1 MSAAIHPGQWRL
13 EHIEL
18 ANWGTFSGLHS
29 VQVPRKGFL
38 LTGESGSGKSSLVDA
53 ISAVLTPRGK
63 TRFNAAAAD
72 TGTRGSDRSVL
83 TYVRGAWRRSA
94 DGETGEIT
102 SQYLRPKATW
112 SGILLRYANG
122 RGQRHTLVKLF
133 HLKAGENTPAD
144 VKDLSLLTGASLSLA
159 DLEPF
164 AANGLKMRELKA
176 AFPDATVDAE
186 HSRFARRIART
197 LGLTG
202 ERAAL
207 LLHKT
212 QSAKNLGSLDEL
224 FRKFM
229 LDEPETFAKA
239 DAAVDQFTEL
249 NAAHAA
255 VLRARRQVEHLSP
268 LRDQDRDY
276 AAAST
281 QAERTSLLLESLD
294 DYTHARR
301 RELTVQAIN
310 EAERLA
316 EKRERELREAS
327 EALHSAREHSENYRA
342 AVAQQGGAQLALIE
356 AQLDAARRDLNR
368 VQADSTDL
376 ERKLGSVDLAMPA
389 DAAQYAELVR
399 ECTRLLEGNSSEQ
412 QQLELQASAA
422 AEDVLKAREAHT
434 EIERDMQA
442 LRSSRSNLP
451 RDLLAAR
458 AMICQDTGLSPDTL
472 RFAGELL
479 QVEASH
485 AEWTGAIERVLR
497 PLALVMLVPSA
508 HTLAVSRAVNARH
521 LNASLKFETIGPQ
534 APAQRRPSAQ
544 NSLVYRVQ
552 VATSPMHDWL
562 QARLAERYDY
572 ACVNDADQLAQVARG
587 VTLAGQVKRGPTSF
601 EKNDKRRVDDRR
613 HWVLGFDTDAKLE
626 QLQLDLKSAASLLER
641 CQRADSQAKTQLALL
656 AKRRFVAEDLI
667 RLPWEHIDLARQ
679 QRRVADLEGSR
690 AELLADDG
698 DLRAAQHQL
707 ELALGREASADTA
720 HQAAQKAQL
729 GAQSRLEDL
738 RAALERLDELPASPV
753 PAPIA
758 AALREVFEK
767 VKTQRTTTHESIE
780 ADARKAQSSLS
791 KSKDELRNRM
801 AELQQQMFQAISAF
815 KHSWPEASADLAES
829 VEDRAGYL
837 RLLGALEAD
846 RLPEFENR
854 FFEMLR
860 TQTQQNI
867 AALREV
873 IQRAVREIRR
883 RIEPINSSLLRSQ
896 YSPGRY
902 LQIRVEGS
910 RPAMAT
916 QFLRDLNTVTTGAL
930 APEEDRAEAEARF
943 AVLARLMT
951 QLGSSEAAHRS
962 WRQQVLDVR
971 NHVRFTAIE
980 VDTEHQVLD
989 VYDSGAGRSGGQ
1001 KQKLVVFCLAAAL
1014 RYQLAGESKLPAY
1027 ASIVMDEAF
1036 DKADSNFT
1044 RTAMDIFTEFGFHMI
1059 LATPMK
1065 LLRTLED
1072 YVGGVALVTC
1082 EDSKAS
1088 HIAQV
1093 PFELADGEQEQE
1105 EAAPEQ
1111 EAAPAVEALFDFG
1124 AEIDGSP
1131 A

>member
-1 MSAAIHPGQWRL
+1 MSALAHPGQWRL

-18 ANWGTFSGLHS
+18 ANWGTFGGLHS
-29 VQVPRKGFL
+29 VDVPRKGFL

-94 DGETGEIT
+94 DDETGEIT

-133 HLKAGENTPAD
+133 HLKAGDNTPAD
-144 VKDLSLLTGASLSLA
+144 VKDLSLLTDTNLSLK

-229 LDEPETFAKA
+229 LVEPETFAKA

-255 VLRARRQVEHLSP
+255 VLRARRQVEHLAP

-276 AAAST
+276 AASSAE
-281 QAERTSLLLESLD
+281 AERVGVLLDSLD

-301 RELTVQAIN
+301 RELTVQAVE
-310 EAERLA
+310 EADQLA
-316 EKRERELREAS
+316 EKRERELREAA

-342 AVAQQGGAQLALIE
+342 AVQQQGGAQLTLIE
-356 AQLDAARRDLNR
+356 AQLDSARRDLDR
-368 VQADSTDL
+368 VQADGAEL

-399 ECTRLLEGNSSEQ
+399 ECTRLLEGSSAE
-412 QQLELQASAA
+412 QQLEQRASAA
-422 AEDVLKAREAHT
+422 TEDALRAREALA

-458 AMICQDTGLSPDTL
+458 ALICQDTGLSADTL

-479 QVEASH
+479 QVEQEH
-485 AEWTGAIERVLR
+485 AAWTGAIERVLR
-497 PLALVMLVPSA
+497 PLALVMLVPAA

-521 LNASLKFETIGPQ
+521 LNASLKFETVSPQ

-552 VATSPMHDWL
+552 VAQTPMQGWL
-562 QARLAERYDY
+562 QQRLAERYDY
-572 ACVNDADQLAQVARG
+572 ACVDDADQLAQVARG

-601 EKNDKRRVDDRR
+601 EKNDRHRVDDRR
-613 HWVLGFDTDAKLE
+613 NWVLGFDTDAKLE
-626 QLQLDLKSAASLLER
+626 QLQLDLKAAAAQLER
-641 CQRADSQAKTQLALL
+641 CQNAERQAKGQLALL
-656 AKRRFVAEDLI
+656 AKRRFVAEDLV
-667 RLPWEHIDLARQ
+667 RLPWEHVDVQRQ
-679 QRRVADLEGSR
+679 HRRVTDLEGSR

-707 ELALGREASADTA
+707 ERALEREAGAEAA

-729 GAQSRLEDL
+729 GAQGRLEDL
-738 RAALERLDELPASPV
+738 RAALERLDELPAAPV
-753 PAPIA
+753 PPATA
-758 AALREVFEK
+758 AALHEVFDK

-780 ADARKAQSSLS
+780 ADARKAQTALS

-801 AELQQQMFQAISAF
+801 ADLHQLMFQAISAF
-815 KHSWPEASADLAES
+815 KRSWPEAAADLAES
-829 VEDRAGYL
+829 VDDRAGYL

-867 AALREV
+867 AQLREL

-902 LQIRVEGS
+902 LQIRVEDS
-910 RPAMAT
+910 RPAMAAE
-916 QFLRDLNTVTTGAL
+916 FLRDLNTVTTGAL

-980 VDTEHQVLD
+980 VDAEHQVLD

-1014 RYQLAGESKLPAY
+1014 RYQLAGESKLPSY

-1093 PFELADGEQEQE
+1093 PFAPADGEQEE
-1105 EAAPEQ
+1105 EEPVPDPE
-1111 EAAPAVEALFDFG
+1111 ATAVPEVLFDFDA
-1124 AEIDGSP
+1124 AEGGSP

>member
-1 MSAAIHPGQWRL
+1 MSALAHPGQWRL

-18 ANWGTFSGLHS
+18 ANWGTFGGLHS
-29 VQVPRKGFL
+29 VDVPRKGFL

-94 DGETGEIT
+94 DDETGEIT

-133 HLKAGENTPAD
+133 HLKAGDNTPAD
-144 VKDLSLLTGASLSLA
+144 VKDLSLLTDTNLSLK

-255 VLRARRQVEHLSP
+255 VLRARRQVEHLAP

-276 AAAST
+276 AASSAE
-281 QAERTSLLLESLD
+281 AERVGVLLDSLD

-301 RELTVQAIN
+301 RELTVQAVE
-310 EAERLA
+310 EADQLA
-316 EKRERELREAS
+316 EKRERELRDAA

-342 AVAQQGGAQLALIE
+342 AVQQQGGAQLTLIE
-356 AQLDAARRDLNR
+356 AQLDSARRDLDR
-368 VQADSTDL
+368 VQADGAEL

-389 DAAQYAELVR
+389 DATQYAELVR
-399 ECTRLLEGNSSEQ
+399 ECTRLLEGASAE
-412 QQLELQASAA
+412 QQLEQHASAA
-422 AEDVLKAREAHT
+422 TEDALRAREALA

-458 AMICQDTGLSPDTL
+458 ALICQDTGLSADTL

-479 QVEASH
+479 QVEQEH
-485 AEWTGAIERVLR
+485 AAWTGAIERVLR
-497 PLALVMLVPSA
+497 PLALVMLVPAA

-521 LNASLKFETIGPQ
+521 LNASLKFETVSPQ

-552 VATSPMHDWL
+552 VAQTPMQGWL
-562 QARLAERYDY
+562 QQRLAERYDY
-572 ACVNDADQLAQVARG
+572 ACVDDADQLAQVARG

-601 EKNDKRRVDDRR
+601 EKNDRHRVDDRR
-613 HWVLGFDTDAKLE
+613 NWVLGFDTDAKLE
-626 QLQLDLKSAASLLER
+626 QLQLDLKAAAAQLER
-641 CQRADSQAKTQLALL
+641 CQNAERQAKGQLALL
-656 AKRRFVAEDLI
+656 AKRRFVAEDLV
-667 RLPWEHIDLARQ
+667 RLPWEHVDVQRQ
-679 QRRVADLEGSR
+679 HRRVTDLEGSR

-707 ELALGREASADTA
+707 ERALEREAGAEAA

-729 GAQSRLEDL
+729 GAQGRLEDL
-738 RAALERLDELPASPV
+738 RAALERLDELPAAPV
-753 PAPIA
+753 PPATA
-758 AALREVFEK
+758 AALHEVFDK

-780 ADARKAQSSLS
+780 ADARKAQTALS

-801 AELQQQMFQAISAF
+801 ADLHQLMFQAISAF
-815 KHSWPEASADLAES
+815 KRSWPEAAADLAES
-829 VEDRAGYL
+829 VDDRAGYL

-867 AALREV
+867 AQLREL

-902 LQIRVEGS
+902 LQIRVEDS
-910 RPAMAT
+910 RPAMAAE
-916 QFLRDLNTVTTGAL
+916 FLRDLNTVTTGAL

-980 VDTEHQVLD
+980 VDAEHQVLD

-1014 RYQLAGESKLPAY
+1014 RYQLAGESKLPSY

-1093 PFELADGEQEQE
+1093 PFAPADGEQEE
-1105 EAAPEQ
+1105 EEPVPDPE
-1111 EAAPAVEALFDFG
+1111 ATAVPEVLFDFDA
-1124 AEIDGSP
+1124 AEGGSP

>member
-1 MSAAIHPGQWRL
+1 MSALAHPGQWRL

-18 ANWGTFSGLHS
+18 ANWGTFGGLHS
-29 VQVPRKGFL
+29 VDVPRKGFL

-94 DGETGEIT
+94 DDETGEIT

-133 HLKAGENTPAD
+133 HLKAGDNTPAD
-144 VKDLSLLTGASLSLA
+144 VKDLSLLTDTNLSLK

-255 VLRARRQVEHLSP
+255 VLRARRQVEHLAP

-276 AAAST
+276 AASSAE
-281 QAERTSLLLESLD
+281 AERVGVLLDSLD

-301 RELTVQAIN
+301 RELTVQAVE
-310 EAERLA
+310 EADQLA
-316 EKRERELREAS
+316 EKRERELRDAA

-342 AVAQQGGAQLALIE
+342 AVQQQGGAQLTLIE
-356 AQLDAARRDLNR
+356 AQLDSARRDLDR
-368 VQADSTDL
+368 VQADGAEL

-399 ECTRLLEGNSSEQ
+399 ECTRLLEGSSAE
-412 QQLELQASAA
+412 QQLEQRASAA
-422 AEDVLKAREAHT
+422 TEDALRAREALA

-458 AMICQDTGLSPDTL
+458 ALICQDTGLSADTL

-479 QVEASH
+479 QVEQEH
-485 AEWTGAIERVLR
+485 AAWTGAIERVLR

-521 LNASLKFETIGPQ
+521 LNASLKFETVSPQ

-552 VATSPMHDWL
+552 VAQTPMQGWL
-562 QARLAERYDY
+562 QQRLAERYDY
-572 ACVNDADQLAQVARG
+572 ACVDDADQLAQVARG

-601 EKNDKRRVDDRR
+601 EKNDRHRVDDRR
-613 HWVLGFDTDAKLE
+613 NWVLGFDTDAKLE
-626 QLQLDLKSAASLLER
+626 QLQLDLKAAAAQLER
-641 CQRADSQAKTQLALL
+641 CQNAERQAKGQLALL
-656 AKRRFVAEDLI
+656 AKRRFVAEDLV
-667 RLPWEHIDLARQ
+667 RLPWEHVDVQRQ
-679 QRRVADLEGSR
+679 HRRVTDLEGSR

-707 ELALGREASADTA
+707 ERALEREAGAEAA

-729 GAQSRLEDL
+729 GAQGRLEDL
-738 RAALERLDELPASPV
+738 RAALERLDELPAAPV
-753 PAPIA
+753 PPATA
-758 AALREVFEK
+758 AALHEVFDK

-780 ADARKAQSSLS
+780 ADARKAQTALS

-801 AELQQQMFQAISAF
+801 ADLHQLMFQAISAF
-815 KHSWPEASADLAES
+815 KRSWPEAAADLAES
-829 VEDRAGYL
+829 VDDRAGYL

-867 AALREV
+867 AQLREL

-902 LQIRVEGS
+902 LQIRVEDS
-910 RPAMAT
+910 RPAMAAE
-916 QFLRDLNTVTTGAL
+916 FLRDLNTVTTGAL

-980 VDTEHQVLD
+980 VDAEHQVLD

-1014 RYQLAGESKLPAY
+1014 RYQLAGESKLPSY

-1093 PFELADGEQEQE
+1093 PFAPADGEQEE
-1105 EAAPEQ
+1105 EEPVPDPE
-1111 EAAPAVEALFDFG
+1111 ATAVPEVLFDFDA
-1124 AEIDGSP
+1124 AEGGSP

>member
-1 MSAAIHPGQWRL
+1 MSALAHPGQWRL

-18 ANWGTFSGLHS
+18 ANWGTFGGLHS
-29 VQVPRKGFL
+29 VDVPRKGFL

-94 DGETGEIT
+94 DDETGEIT

-133 HLKAGENTPAD
+133 HLKAGDNTPAD
-144 VKDLSLLTGASLSLA
+144 VRDLSLLTDTNLSLK

-176 AFPDATVDAE
+176 VFPDATVDAE

-255 VLRARRQVEHLSP
+255 VLRARRQVEHLAP

-276 AAAST
+276 AASSAE
-281 QAERTSLLLESLD
+281 AERVGVLLDSLD

-301 RELTVQAIN
+301 RELTVQAVE
-310 EAERLA
+310 EADQLA
-316 EKRERELREAS
+316 EKRERELREAA

-342 AVAQQGGAQLALIE
+342 AVQQQGGAQLTLIE
-356 AQLDAARRDLNR
+356 AQLDSARRDLDR
-368 VQADSTDL
+368 VQADGAEL

-399 ECTRLLEGNSSEQ
+399 ECTRLLEGSSAE
-412 QQLELQASAA
+412 QQLEQRASAA
-422 AEDVLKAREAHT
+422 TEDALRAREALA

-458 AMICQDTGLSPDTL
+458 ALICQDTGLSADTL

-479 QVEASH
+479 QVEQEH
-485 AEWTGAIERVLR
+485 AAWTGAIERVLR

-521 LNASLKFETIGPQ
+521 LNASLKFETVSPQ

-552 VATSPMHDWL
+552 VAQTPMQGWL
-562 QARLAERYDY
+562 QQRLAERYDY
-572 ACVNDADQLAQVARG
+572 ACVDDADQLAQVARG

-601 EKNDKRRVDDRR
+601 EKNDRHRVDDRR
-613 HWVLGFDTDAKLE
+613 NWVLGFDTDAKLE
-626 QLQLDLKSAASLLER
+626 QLQLDLKAAAAQLER
-641 CQRADSQAKTQLALL
+641 CQNAERQAKGQLALL
-656 AKRRFVAEDLI
+656 AKRRFVAEDLV
-667 RLPWEHIDLARQ
+667 RLPWEHVDVQRQ
-679 QRRVADLEGSR
+679 HRRVTDLEGSR

-707 ELALGREASADTA
+707 ERALEREAGAEAA

-729 GAQSRLEDL
+729 GAQGRLEDL
-738 RAALERLDELPASPV
+738 RAALERLDELPAAPV
-753 PAPIA
+753 PPATA
-758 AALREVFEK
+758 AALHEVFDK

-780 ADARKAQSSLS
+780 ADARKAQTALS

-801 AELQQQMFQAISAF
+801 ADLHQLMFQAISAF
-815 KHSWPEASADLAES
+815 KRSWPEAAADLAES
-829 VEDRAGYL
+829 VDDRAGYL

-867 AALREV
+867 AQLREL

-902 LQIRVEGS
+902 LQIRVEDS
-910 RPAMAT
+910 RPAMAAE
-916 QFLRDLNTVTTGAL
+916 FLRDLNTVTTGAL

-980 VDTEHQVLD
+980 VDAEHQVLD

-1014 RYQLAGESKLPAY
+1014 RYQLAGESKLPSY

-1093 PFELADGEQEQE
+1093 PFAPADGEQEE
-1105 EAAPEQ
+1105 EEPVPDPE
-1111 EAAPAVEALFDFG
+1111 ATAVPEVLFDFDA
-1124 AEIDGSP
+1124 AEGGSP

>member
-1 MSAAIHPGQWRL
+1 MSALAHPGQWRL

-18 ANWGTFSGLHS
+18 ANWGTFGGLHS
-29 VQVPRKGFL
+29 VDVPRKGFL

-94 DGETGEIT
+94 DDETGEIT

-133 HLKAGENTPAD
+133 HLKAGDNTPAD
-144 VKDLSLLTGASLSLA
+144 VRDLSLLTDTNLSLK

-255 VLRARRQVEHLSP
+255 VLRARRQVEHLAP

-276 AAAST
+276 AASSAE
-281 QAERTSLLLESLD
+281 AERVGVLLDSLD

-301 RELTVQAIN
+301 RELTVQAVE
-310 EAERLA
+310 EADQLA
-316 EKRERELREAS
+316 EKRERELREAA

-342 AVAQQGGAQLALIE
+342 AVQQQGGAQLTLIE
-356 AQLDAARRDLNR
+356 AQLDSALRDLDR
-368 VQADSTDL
+368 VQADGAEL

-399 ECTRLLEGNSSEQ
+399 ECTRLLEGSSAE
-412 QQLELQASAA
+412 QQLEQRASAA
-422 AEDVLKAREAHT
+422 TEDALRAREALA

-458 AMICQDTGLSPDTL
+458 ALICQDTGLSADTL

-479 QVEASH
+479 QVEQEH
-485 AEWTGAIERVLR
+485 AAWTGAIERVLR

-521 LNASLKFETIGPQ
+521 LNASLKFETVSPQ

-552 VATSPMHDWL
+552 VAQTPMQGWL
-562 QARLAERYDY
+562 QQRLAERYDY
-572 ACVNDADQLAQVARG
+572 ACVDDADQLAQVARG

-601 EKNDKRRVDDRR
+601 EKNDRHRVDDRR
-613 HWVLGFDTDAKLE
+613 NWVLGFDTDAKLE
-626 QLQLDLKSAASLLER
+626 QLQLDLKAAAAQLER
-641 CQRADSQAKTQLALL
+641 CQNAERQAKGQLALL
-656 AKRRFVAEDLI
+656 AKRRFVAEDLV
-667 RLPWEHIDLARQ
+667 RLPWEHVDVQRQ
-679 QRRVADLEGSR
+679 HRRVTDLEGSR

-707 ELALGREASADTA
+707 ERALEREAGAEAA

-729 GAQSRLEDL
+729 GAQGRLEDL
-738 RAALERLDELPASPV
+738 RAALERLDELPAAPV
-753 PAPIA
+753 PPATA
-758 AALREVFEK
+758 AALHEVFDK

-780 ADARKAQSSLS
+780 ADARKAQTALS

-801 AELQQQMFQAISAF
+801 ADLHQLMFQAISAF
-815 KHSWPEASADLAES
+815 KRSWPEAAADLAES
-829 VEDRAGYL
+829 VDDRAGYL

-867 AALREV
+867 AQLREL

-902 LQIRVEGS
+902 LQIRVEDS
-910 RPAMAT
+910 RPAMAAE
-916 QFLRDLNTVTTGAL
+916 FLRDLNTVTTGAL

-980 VDTEHQVLD
+980 VDAEHQVLD

-1014 RYQLAGESKLPAY
+1014 RYQLAGESKLPSY

-1093 PFELADGEQEQE
+1093 PFAPADGEQEE
-1105 EAAPEQ
+1105 EEPVPDPE
-1111 EAAPAVEALFDFG
+1111 ATAVPEVLFDFDA
-1124 AEIDGSP
+1124 AEGGSP

>member
-1 MSAAIHPGQWRL
+1 MSALAHPGQWRL

-18 ANWGTFSGLHS
+18 ANWGTFGGLHS
-29 VQVPRKGFL
+29 VDVPRKGFL

-94 DGETGEIT
+94 DDETGEIT

-133 HLKAGENTPAD
+133 HLKAGDNTPAD
-144 VKDLSLLTGASLSLA
+144 VKDLSLLTDTNLSLK

-255 VLRARRQVEHLSP
+255 VLRARRQVEHLAP

-276 AAAST
+276 AASSAE
-281 QAERTSLLLESLD
+281 AERVGVLLDSLD

-301 RELTVQAIN
+301 RELTVQAVE
-310 EAERLA
+310 EADQLA
-316 EKRERELREAS
+316 EKRERELRDAA

-342 AVAQQGGAQLALIE
+342 AVQQQGGAQLTLIE
-356 AQLDAARRDLNR
+356 AQLDSARRDLDR
-368 VQADSTDL
+368 VQADGAEL

-399 ECTRLLEGNSSEQ
+399 ECTRLLEGSSAE
-412 QQLELQASAA
+412 QQLEQRASAA
-422 AEDVLKAREAHT
+422 TEDALRAREALA

-458 AMICQDTGLSPDTL
+458 TLICQDTGLSADTL

-479 QVEASH
+479 QVEQEH
-485 AEWTGAIERVLR
+485 AAWTGAIERVLR

-521 LNASLKFETIGPQ
+521 LNASLKFETVSPQ

-552 VATSPMHDWL
+552 VAQTPMQGWL
-562 QARLAERYDY
+562 QQRLAERYDY
-572 ACVNDADQLAQVARG
+572 ACVDDADQLAQVARG

-601 EKNDKRRVDDRR
+601 EKNDRHRVDDRR
-613 HWVLGFDTDAKLE
+613 NWVLGFDTDAKLE
-626 QLQLDLKSAASLLER
+626 QLQLDLKAAAAQLER
-641 CQRADSQAKTQLALL
+641 CQNAERQAKGQLALL
-656 AKRRFVAEDLI
+656 AKRRFVAEDLV
-667 RLPWEHIDLARQ
+667 RLPWEHVDVQRQ
-679 QRRVADLEGSR
+679 HRRVTDLEGSR

-707 ELALGREASADTA
+707 ERALEREAGAEAA

-729 GAQSRLEDL
+729 GAQGRLEDL
-738 RAALERLDELPASPV
+738 RAALERLDELPAARV
-753 PAPIA
+753 PPATA
-758 AALREVFEK
+758 AALHEVFDK

-780 ADARKAQSSLS
+780 ADARKAQTALS

-801 AELQQQMFQAISAF
+801 ADLHQLMFQAISAF
-815 KHSWPEASADLAES
+815 KRSWPEAAADLAES
-829 VEDRAGYL
+829 VDDRAGYL

-867 AALREV
+867 AQLREL

-902 LQIRVEGS
+902 LQIRVEDS
-910 RPAMAT
+910 RPAMAAE
-916 QFLRDLNTVTTGAL
+916 FLRDLNTVTTGAL

-980 VDTEHQVLD
+980 VDAEHQVLD

-1014 RYQLAGESKLPAY
+1014 RYQLAGESKLPSY

-1093 PFELADGEQEQE
+1093 PFAPADGEQEE
-1105 EAAPEQ
+1105 EEPVPDPE
-1111 EAAPAVEALFDFG
+1111 ATAVPEVLFDFDA
-1124 AEIDGSP
+1124 AEGGSP

>member
-1 MSAAIHPGQWRL
+1 MSAVAHPGQWRL

-18 ANWGTFSGLHS
+18 ANWGTFGGLHS
-29 VQVPRKGFL
+29 VDVPRKGFL

-94 DGETGEIT
+94 DDETGEIT

-112 SGILLRYANG
+112 SGILLRYSNG

-133 HLKAGENTPAD
+133 HLKSGDNTPAD
-144 VKDLSLLTGASLSLA
+144 VKDLSLLTGSTLSLT

-281 QAERTSLLLESLD
+281 EAERVGVLLENLD

-301 RELTVQAIN
+301 RELTMQAVE
-310 EAERLA
+310 EADQLA
-316 EKRERELREAS
+316 EKRERELRDAA

-342 AVAQQGGAQLALIE
+342 AVQQQGGAQLALIE
-356 AQLDAARRDLNR
+356 AQLDSTRRDLDR
-368 VQADSTDL
+368 VQADGAEL

-389 DAAQYAELVR
+389 DAAQYAELVG
-399 ECTRLLEGNSSEQ
+399 ECTRLLQGSSAE
-412 QQLELQASAA
+412 QQLEERASAA
-422 AEDVLKAREAHT
+422 TEDALRAREALA

-458 AMICQDTGLSPDTL
+458 ALICQDTGLSADTL

-479 QVEASH
+479 QVQEAH
-485 AEWTGAIERVLR
+485 AAWTGAIERVLR
-497 PLALVMLVPSA
+497 PLALVMLVPAA

-521 LNASLKFETIGPQ
+521 LNASLKFETISPQ
-534 APAQRRPSAQ
+534 APAQRRPAAQ

-552 VATSPMHDWL
+552 VAASPMQGWL
-562 QARLAERYDY
+562 QQRLAERYDY
-572 ACVNDADQLAQVARG
+572 ACVDDADQLAQVSRG

-601 EKNDKRRVDDRR
+601 EKNDRHRVDDRR
-613 HWVLGFDTDAKLE
+613 NWVLGFDTDAKLE
-626 QLQLDLKSAASLLER
+626 QLQLDLKTAAAQLER
-641 CQRADSQAKTQLALL
+641 CQQAERQAKAELALL
-656 AKRRFVAEDLI
+656 AKRRFVAEDLL
-667 RLPWEHIDLARQ
+667 RLPWEHVDVQRQ
-679 QRRVADLEGSR
+679 RRRVADLEGSR

-707 ELALGREASADTA
+707 ERALEREASAEAA

-729 GAQSRLEDL
+729 GAQGRLEDL
-738 RAALERLDELPASPV
+738 RAALERLDALPAAPV
-753 PAPIA
+753 PPAIA
-758 AALREVFEK
+758 AALREVFDE

-780 ADARKAQSSLS
+780 ADARKTQTALS

-801 AELQQQMFQAISAF
+801 ADLHQLMFQAISAF
-815 KHSWPEASADLAES
+815 KRSWPEAAADLAET

-867 AALREV
+867 AQLREL

-902 LQIRVEGS
+902 LQIRVEDS
-910 RPAMAT
+910 RPAMAA

-930 APEEDRAEAEARF
+930 APQEDRAEAEARF

-980 VDTEHQVLD
+980 VDAEHQVLD

-1014 RYQLAGESKLPAY
+1014 RYQLAGESKLPSY

-1093 PFELADGEQEQE
+1093 PFAPADGEQEVEEEPAPQE
-1105 EAAPEQ
+1105 EEVPVA
-1111 EAAPAVEALFDFG
+1111 EALFDFDA
-1124 AEIDGSP
+1124 AEGGNP

>member
-1 MSAAIHPGQWRL
+1 MSALAHPGQWRL

-18 ANWGTFSGLHS
+18 ANWGTFGGLHS
-29 VQVPRKGFL
+29 VDVPRKGFL

-94 DGETGEIT
+94 DDETGEIT

-112 SGILLRYANG
+112 SGILLRYSNG

-133 HLKAGENTPAD
+133 HLKSGDNTPAD
-144 VKDLSLLTGASLSLA
+144 VKDLSLLTGSTLSLT

-164 AANGLKMRELKA
+164 AANGLRMRELKV

-281 QAERTSLLLESLD
+281 EAERVGVLLENLD

-301 RELTVQAIN
+301 RELTVQAV
-310 EAERLA
+310 EDADELS
-316 EKRERELREAS
+316 EKRERELRDAV

-342 AVAQQGGAQLALIE
+342 AVQQQGGAQLALIE
-356 AQLDAARRDLNR
+356 AQLDSARRDLDR
-368 VQADSTDL
+368 VQADGAEL

-399 ECTRLLEGNSSEQ
+399 ECTRLLQGSSAE
-412 QQLELQASAA
+412 QQLEERASAA
-422 AEDVLKAREAHT
+422 TEDALRARQALA

-458 AMICQDTGLSPDTL
+458 ALICQDTGLSADTL

-479 QVEASH
+479 QVQEAH
-485 AEWTGAIERVLR
+485 AAWTGAIERVLR

-521 LNASLKFETIGPQ
+521 LNASLKFETISPQ
-534 APAQRRPSAQ
+534 APAQRRLSAQ

-552 VATSPMHDWL
+552 VAASPMQGWL
-562 QARLAERYDY
+562 QQRLAERYDY
-572 ACVNDADQLAQVARG
+572 ACVDDADQLAQVSRG

-601 EKNDKRRVDDRR
+601 EKNDRHRVDDRR
-613 HWVLGFDTDAKLE
+613 NWVLGFDTDAKLE
-626 QLQLDLKSAASLLER
+626 QLQLDLKTAAADLER
-641 CQRADSQAKTQLALL
+641 CQQAERQAKAELALL
-656 AKRRFVAEDLI
+656 AKRRFVAEDLL
-667 RLPWEHIDLARQ
+667 RLPWEHVDVQRQ
-679 QRRVADLEGSR
+679 LRRVADLEGSR

-707 ELALGREASADTA
+707 ERALEREASAEAA

-729 GAQSRLEDL
+729 GAQGRLEDL
-738 RAALERLDELPASPV
+738 RAALERLDALPAAPV
-753 PAPIA
+753 PPAIS
-758 AALREVFEK
+758 AALREVFDE

-780 ADARKAQSSLS
+780 ADARKTQTALS

-801 AELQQQMFQAISAF
+801 ADLHQLMFQAISAF
-815 KHSWPEASADLAES
+815 KRSWPEAAADLAET

-867 AALREV
+867 AQLREL

-902 LQIRVEGS
+902 LQIRVEDS
-910 RPAMAT
+910 RPAMAA

-930 APEEDRAEAEARF
+930 APQEDRAEAEARF

-980 VDTEHQVLD
+980 VDAEHQVLD

-1014 RYQLAGESKLPAY
+1014 RYQLAGESKLPSY

-1093 PFELADGEQEQE
+1093 PFAPADGEQEVEEEPAPQE
-1105 EAAPEQ
+1105 EEVPAA
-1111 EAAPAVEALFDFG
+1111 EALFDFDA
-1124 AEIDGSP
+1124 AEGGSP

>member
-1 MSAAIHPGQWRL
+1 MSALAHPGQWRL

-18 ANWGTFSGLHS
+18 ANWGTFGGLHS
-29 VQVPRKGFL
+29 VDVPRKGFL

-94 DGETGEIT
+94 DDETGEIT

-133 HLKAGENTPAD
+133 HLKAGDNTPAD
-144 VKDLSLLTGASLSLA
+144 VRDLSLLTDTNLSLK

-255 VLRARRQVEHLSP
+255 VLRARRQVEHLAP

-276 AAAST
+276 AASSAE
-281 QAERTSLLLESLD
+281 AERVGVLLDSLD

-301 RELTVQAIN
+301 RELTVQAVE
-310 EAERLA
+310 EADQLA
-316 EKRERELREAS
+316 EKRERELREAA

-342 AVAQQGGAQLALIE
+342 AVQQQGGAQLTLIE
-356 AQLDAARRDLNR
+356 AQLDSARRDLDR
-368 VQADSTDL
+368 VQADGAEL

-399 ECTRLLEGNSSEQ
+399 ECTRLLEGSSAE
-412 QQLELQASAA
+412 QQLEQRASAA
-422 AEDVLKAREAHT
+422 TEDALRAREALA

-458 AMICQDTGLSPDTL
+458 ALICQDTGLSADTL

-479 QVEASH
+479 QVEQEH
-485 AEWTGAIERVLR
+485 AAWTGAIERVLR

-521 LNASLKFETIGPQ
+521 LNASLKFETVSPQ

-552 VATSPMHDWL
+552 VAQTPMQGWL
-562 QARLAERYDY
+562 QQRLAERYDY
-572 ACVNDADQLAQVARG
+572 ACVDDADQLAQVARG

-601 EKNDKRRVDDRR
+601 EKNDRHRVDDRR
-613 HWVLGFDTDAKLE
+613 NWVLGFDTDAKLE
-626 QLQLDLKSAASLLER
+626 QLQLDLKAAAAQLER
-641 CQRADSQAKTQLALL
+641 CQNAERQAKGQLALL
-656 AKRRFVAEDLI
+656 AKRRFVAEDLV
-667 RLPWEHIDLARQ
+667 RLPWEHVDVQRQ
-679 QRRVADLEGSR
+679 HRRVTDLEGSR

-707 ELALGREASADTA
+707 ERALEREAGAEAA

-729 GAQSRLEDL
+729 GAQGRLEDL
-738 RAALERLDELPASPV
+738 RAALERLDELPAAPV
-753 PAPIA
+753 PPATA
-758 AALREVFEK
+758 AALHEVFDK

-780 ADARKAQSSLS
+780 ADARKAQTALS

-801 AELQQQMFQAISAF
+801 ADLHQLMFQAISAF
-815 KHSWPEASADLAES
+815 KRSWPEAAADLAES
-829 VEDRAGYL
+829 VDDRAGYL

-867 AALREV
+867 AQLREL

-902 LQIRVEGS
+902 LQIRVEDS
-910 RPAMAT
+910 RPAMAAE
-916 QFLRDLNTVTTGAL
+916 FLRDLNTVTTGAL

-980 VDTEHQVLD
+980 VDAEHQVLD

-1014 RYQLAGESKLPAY
+1014 RYQLAGESKLPSY

-1093 PFELADGEQEQE
+1093 PFAPADGEQEE
-1105 EAAPEQ
+1105 EEPVPDPE
-1111 EAAPAVEALFDFG
+1111 ATAVPEVLFDFDA
-1124 AEIDGSP
+1124 AEGGSP

>member
-1 MSAAIHPGQWRL
+1 MSALAHPGQWRL

-18 ANWGTFSGLHS
+18 ANWGTFGGLHS
-29 VQVPRKGFL
+29 VDVPRKGFL

-94 DGETGEIT
+94 DDETGEIT

-133 HLKAGENTPAD
+133 HLKAGDNTPAD
-144 VKDLSLLTGASLSLA
+144 VKDLSLLTDTNLSLK

-255 VLRARRQVEHLSP
+255 VLRARRQVEHLAP

-276 AAAST
+276 AASSAE
-281 QAERTSLLLESLD
+281 AERVGVLLDSLD

-301 RELTVQAIN
+301 RELTVQAVE
-310 EAERLA
+310 EADQLA
-316 EKRERELREAS
+316 EKRERELRDAA

-342 AVAQQGGAQLALIE
+342 AVQQQGGAQLTLIE
-356 AQLDAARRDLNR
+356 AQLDSARRDLDR
-368 VQADSTDL
+368 VQADGAEL

-399 ECTRLLEGNSSEQ
+399 ECTRLLEGASAE
-412 QQLELQASAA
+412 QQLEQHASAA
-422 AEDVLKAREAHT
+422 TEDALRAREALA

-458 AMICQDTGLSPDTL
+458 ALICQDTGLSADTL

-479 QVEASH
+479 QVEQEH
-485 AEWTGAIERVLR
+485 AAWTGAIERVLR
-497 PLALVMLVPSA
+497 PLALVMLVPAA

-521 LNASLKFETIGPQ
+521 LNASLKFETVSPQ

-552 VATSPMHDWL
+552 VAQTPMQGWL
-562 QARLAERYDY
+562 QQRLAERYDY
-572 ACVNDADQLAQVARG
+572 ACVDDADQLAQVARG

-601 EKNDKRRVDDRR
+601 EKNDRHRVDDRR
-613 HWVLGFDTDAKLE
+613 NWVLGFDTDAKLE
-626 QLQLDLKSAASLLER
+626 QLQLDLKAAAAQLER
-641 CQRADSQAKTQLALL
+641 CQNAERQAKGQLALL
-656 AKRRFVAEDLI
+656 AKRRFVAEDLV
-667 RLPWEHIDLARQ
+667 RLPWEHVDVQRQ
-679 QRRVADLEGSR
+679 HRRVTDLEGSR

-707 ELALGREASADTA
+707 ERALEREAGAEAA
-720 HQAAQKAQL
+720 HQGAQKAQL
-729 GAQSRLEDL
+729 GAQGRLEDL
-738 RAALERLDELPASPV
+738 RAALERLDELPAPPV
-753 PAPIA
+753 PPATA
-758 AALREVFEK
+758 AALREVFDK

-780 ADARKAQSSLS
+780 ADARKAQTALS

-801 AELQQQMFQAISAF
+801 ADLHQLMFQAISAF
-815 KHSWPEASADLAES
+815 KRSWPEAAADLAES
-829 VEDRAGYL
+829 VDDRAGYL

-867 AALREV
+867 AQLREL

-902 LQIRVEGS
+902 LQIRVEDS
-910 RPAMAT
+910 RPAMAAE
-916 QFLRDLNTVTTGAL
+916 FLRDLNTVTTGAL

-980 VDTEHQVLD
+980 VDAEHQVLD

-1014 RYQLAGESKLPAY
+1014 RYQLAGESKLPSY

-1093 PFELADGEQEQE
+1093 PFAPADGEQEE
-1105 EAAPEQ
+1105 EEPVPDPE
-1111 EAAPAVEALFDFG
+1111 ATAVPEVLFDFDA
-1124 AEIDGSP
+1124 AEGGSP

>member
-1 MSAAIHPGQWRL
+1 MSALAHPGQWRL

-18 ANWGTFSGLHS
+18 ANWGTFGGLHS
-29 VQVPRKGFL
+29 VDVPRKGFL

-94 DGETGEIT
+94 DDETGEIT

-133 HLKAGENTPAD
+133 HLKAGDNTPAD
-144 VKDLSLLTGASLSLA
+144 VKDLSLLTDTNLSLK

-255 VLRARRQVEHLSP
+255 VLRARRQVEHLAP

-276 AAAST
+276 AASSAE
-281 QAERTSLLLESLD
+281 AERVGVLLDSLD

-301 RELTVQAIN
+301 RELTVQAVE
-310 EAERLA
+310 EADQLA
-316 EKRERELREAS
+316 EKRERELREAA

-342 AVAQQGGAQLALIE
+342 AVQQQGGAQLTLIE
-356 AQLDAARRDLNR
+356 AQLDSARRDLDR
-368 VQADSTDL
+368 VQADGAEL

-389 DAAQYAELVR
+389 DADQYAELVR
-399 ECTRLLEGNSSEQ
+399 ECTRLLEGSSAE
-412 QQLELQASAA
+412 QQLEQRASAA
-422 AEDVLKAREAHT
+422 TEDALRAREALA

-458 AMICQDTGLSPDTL
+458 ALICQDTGLSADTL

-479 QVEASH
+479 QVEQEH
-485 AEWTGAIERVLR
+485 AAWTGAIERVLR
-497 PLALVMLVPSA
+497 PLALVMLVPAA

-521 LNASLKFETIGPQ
+521 LNASLKFETVSPQ

-552 VATSPMHDWL
+552 VAQTPMQGWL
-562 QARLAERYDY
+562 QQRLAERYDY
-572 ACVNDADQLAQVARG
+572 ACVDDADQLAQVARG

-601 EKNDKRRVDDRR
+601 EKNDRHRVDDRR
-613 HWVLGFDTDAKLE
+613 NWVLGFDTDAKLE
-626 QLQLDLKSAASLLER
+626 QLQLDLKAAAAQLER
-641 CQRADSQAKTQLALL
+641 CQNAERQAKGQLALL
-656 AKRRFVAEDLI
+656 AKRRFVAEDLV
-667 RLPWEHIDLARQ
+667 RLPWEHVDVQR
-679 QRRVADLEGSR
+679 QRRRVTDLEGSR

-707 ELALGREASADTA
+707 ERALEREAGAEAA

-729 GAQSRLEDL
+729 GAQGRLEDL
-738 RAALERLDELPASPV
+738 RAALERLDELPAAPV
-753 PAPIA
+753 PPATA
-758 AALREVFEK
+758 AALHEVFDK

-780 ADARKAQSSLS
+780 ADARKAQTALS

-801 AELQQQMFQAISAF
+801 ADLHQLMFQAISAF
-815 KHSWPEASADLAES
+815 KRSWPEAAADLAES
-829 VEDRAGYL
+829 VDDRAGYL

-867 AALREV
+867 AQLREL

-902 LQIRVEGS
+902 LQIRVEDS
-910 RPAMAT
+910 RPAMAAE
-916 QFLRDLNTVTTGAL
+916 FLRDLNTVTTGAL

-980 VDTEHQVLD
+980 VDAEHQVLD

-1014 RYQLAGESKLPAY
+1014 RYQLAGESKLPSY

-1093 PFELADGEQEQE
+1093 PFAPADGEQEE
-1105 EAAPEQ
+1105 EEPVPDPE
-1111 EAAPAVEALFDFG
+1111 ATAVPEVLFDFDA
-1124 AEIDGSP
+1124 AEGGSP

>member
-1 MSAAIHPGQWRL
+1 MSALAHPGQWRL

-18 ANWGTFSGLHS
+18 ANWGTFGGLHS
-29 VQVPRKGFL
+29 VDVPRKGFL

-94 DGETGEIT
+94 DDETGEIT

-122 RGQRHTLVKLF
+122 CGQRHTLVKLF
-133 HLKAGENTPAD
+133 HLKAGDNTPAD
-144 VKDLSLLTGASLSLA
+144 VRDLSLLTDTNLSLK

-255 VLRARRQVEHLSP
+255 VLRARRQVEHLAP

-276 AAAST
+276 AASSAE
-281 QAERTSLLLESLD
+281 AERVGVLLDSLD

-301 RELTVQAIN
+301 RELTVQAVE
-310 EAERLA
+310 EADQLA
-316 EKRERELREAS
+316 EKRERELREAA

-342 AVAQQGGAQLALIE
+342 AVQQQGGAQLTLIE
-356 AQLDAARRDLNR
+356 AQLDSARRDLDR
-368 VQADSTDL
+368 VQADGAEL

-399 ECTRLLEGNSSEQ
+399 ECTRLLEGSSAE
-412 QQLELQASAA
+412 QQLEQRASAA
-422 AEDVLKAREAHT
+422 TEDALRAREALA

-458 AMICQDTGLSPDTL
+458 ALICQDTGLSADTL

-479 QVEASH
+479 QVEQEH
-485 AEWTGAIERVLR
+485 AAWTGAIERVLR

-521 LNASLKFETIGPQ
+521 LNASLKFETVSPQ

-552 VATSPMHDWL
+552 VAQTPMQGWL
-562 QARLAERYDY
+562 QQRLAERYDY
-572 ACVNDADQLAQVARG
+572 ACVDDADQLAQVARG

-601 EKNDKRRVDDRR
+601 EKNDRHRVDDRR
-613 HWVLGFDTDAKLE
+613 NWVLGFDTDAKLE
-626 QLQLDLKSAASLLER
+626 QLQLDLKAAAAQLER
-641 CQRADSQAKTQLALL
+641 CQNAERQAKGQLALL
-656 AKRRFVAEDLI
+656 AKRRFVAEDLV
-667 RLPWEHIDLARQ
+667 RLPWEHVDVQRQ
-679 QRRVADLEGSR
+679 HRRVTDLEGSR

-707 ELALGREASADTA
+707 ERALEREAGAEAA

-729 GAQSRLEDL
+729 GAQGRLEDL
-738 RAALERLDELPASPV
+738 RAALERLDELPAAPV
-753 PAPIA
+753 PPATA
-758 AALREVFEK
+758 AALHEVFDK

-780 ADARKAQSSLS
+780 ADARKAQTALS

-801 AELQQQMFQAISAF
+801 ADLHQLMFQAISAF
-815 KHSWPEASADLAES
+815 KRSWPEAAADLAES
-829 VEDRAGYL
+829 VDDRAGYL

-867 AALREV
+867 AQLREL

-902 LQIRVEGS
+902 LQIRVEDS
-910 RPAMAT
+910 RPAMAAE
-916 QFLRDLNTVTTGAL
+916 FLRDLNTVTTGAL

-980 VDTEHQVLD
+980 VDAEHQVLD

-1014 RYQLAGESKLPAY
+1014 RYQLAGESKLPSY

-1093 PFELADGEQEQE
+1093 PFAPADGEQEE
-1105 EAAPEQ
+1105 EEPVPDPE
-1111 EAAPAVEALFDFG
+1111 ATAVPEVLFDFDA
-1124 AEIDGSP
+1124 AEGGSP

>member
-1 MSAAIHPGQWRL
+1 MSALAHPGQWRL

-18 ANWGTFSGLHS
+18 ANWGTFGGLHT
-29 VQVPRKGFL
+29 VDVPRKGFL

-94 DGETGEIT
+94 DDETGEIT
-102 SQYLRPKATW
+102 SQYLRPQATW

-133 HLKAGENTPAD
+133 HLKAGDNTPAD
-144 VKDLSLLTGASLSLA
+144 VKDLSLLTGTNLSLK

-255 VLRARRQVEHLSP
+255 VLRARRQVEHLAP
-268 LRDQDRDY
+268 LREQDRNY
-276 AAAST
+276 AAASAE
-281 QAERTSLLLESLD
+281 AERVSLLLESLD

-301 RELTVQAIN
+301 RELTVQAV
-310 EAERLA
+310 EDADQLA
-316 EKRERELREAS
+316 EKRDRELRDAA

-342 AVAQQGGAQLALIE
+342 AVQQQGGAQLALIE
-356 AQLDAARRDLNR
+356 AQLDSARRDLDR
-368 VQADSTDL
+368 VQADGAEL
-376 ERKLGSVDLAMPA
+376 ERKLGSVNLAMPA

-399 ECTRLLEGNSSEQ
+399 ECTRLLEGSSAE
-412 QQLELQASAA
+412 QQLEQHASAA
-422 AEDVLKAREAHT
+422 TEDALRAREALA

-458 AMICQDTGLSPDTL
+458 ALICQDTGLSADTL

-479 QVEASH
+479 QVEQEH
-485 AEWTGAIERVLR
+485 AAWTGAIERVLR
-497 PLALVMLVPSA
+497 PLALVMLVPAA

-521 LNASLKFETIGPQ
+521 LNASLKFETVSPQ
-534 APAQRRPSAQ
+534 APAQRRPSVQ
-544 NSLVYRVQ
+544 SSLVYRVQ
-552 VATSPMHDWL
+552 VAPTPMQGWL
-562 QARLAERYDY
+562 QQRLAERYDY
-572 ACVNDADQLAQVARG
+572 ACVDDADQLAQVARG

-601 EKNDKRRVDDRR
+601 EKNDRHRVDDRR
-613 HWVLGFDTDAKLE
+613 NWVLGFDTDAKLE
-626 QLQLDLKSAASLLER
+626 QLQLDLKAAAAQLER
-641 CQRADSQAKTQLALL
+641 CQNAERQAKGQLALL
-656 AKRRFVAEDLI
+656 AKRRFVAEDLV
-667 RLPWEHIDLARQ
+667 RLPWEHVDVQRQ
-679 QRRVADLEGSR
+679 QRRVTDLEGSR

-707 ELALGREASADTA
+707 ERALEREAGAEAA

-729 GAQSRLEDL
+729 GAQGRLEDL
-738 RAALERLDELPASPV
+738 RAALERLDELPAAPV
-753 PAPIA
+753 PPATA
-758 AALREVFEK
+758 AALREVFDK

-780 ADARKAQSSLS
+780 ADARKAQTALS

-801 AELQQQMFQAISAF
+801 ADLHQLMFQAISAF
-815 KHSWPEASADLAES
+815 KRSWPEAAADLAES
-829 VEDRAGYL
+829 VDDRAGYL

-867 AALREV
+867 AQLREL

-902 LQIRVEGS
+902 LQIRVEDS
-910 RPAMAT
+910 RPAMAA

-980 VDTEHQVLD
+980 VDAEHQVLD

-1014 RYQLAGESKLPAY
+1014 RYQLAGESKLPSY

-1088 HIAQV
+1088 HISQV
-1093 PFELADGEQEQE
+1093 PFNPADDEQE
-1105 EAAPEQ
+1105 EEEPLPEQ
-1111 EAAPAVEALFDFG
+1111 EAAAAPETLFDFDA
-1124 AEIDGSP
+1124 AEGGSP

>member
-1 MSAAIHPGQWRL
+1 MSAVAHAGQWRL

-18 ANWGTFSGLHS
+18 ANWGTFGGLHT
-29 VQVPRKGFL
+29 VDVPRKGLL

-72 TGTRGSDRSVL
+72 TGTRSSDRSVL
-83 TYVRGAWRRSA
+83 TYVRGAWKRSA
-94 DGETGEIT
+94 DDETGEIT
-102 SQYLRPKATW
+102 SQYLRPRATW

-122 RGQRHTLVKLF
+122 LGQRHTLVKLF
-133 HLKAGENTPAD
+133 HLKAGDNTPAD
-144 VKDLSLLTGASLSLA
+144 VKDLSLLTGTDLSLT

-164 AANGLKMRELKA
+164 AANGLKTRELKA
-176 AFPDATVDAE
+176 SFPDATVDAE
-186 HSRFARRIART
+186 HSRFARRVSRA

-202 ERAAL
+202 ERATL

-212 QSAKNLGSLDEL
+212 QSAKNFGSLDEL

-255 VLRARRQVEHLSP
+255 VLRARRQVEHLAP

-276 AAAST
+276 AQAGA
-281 QAERTSLLLESLD
+281 QAETVGLLLESLD

-301 RELTVQAIN
+301 RELTVQAVQ

-316 EKRERELREAS
+316 EKRERELRDAAD
-327 EALHSAREHSENYRA
+327 ALHSAREHTENYRA
-342 AVAQQGGAQLALIE
+342 AVQQQGGAQLNLIE
-356 AQLDAARRDLNR
+356 AQLDSARRDLDR
-368 VQADSTDL
+368 VQVDGTEL
-376 ERKLGSVDLAMPA
+376 ERKLESVDLAMPA

-399 ECTRLLEGNSSEQ
+399 ECARLMEADSSERR
-412 QQLELQASAA
+412 QLELQASTATEEA
-422 AEDVLKAREAHT
+422 MRAREAHA

-458 AMICQDTGLSPDTL
+458 ALICQDTGLSVDTL

-479 QVEASH
+479 QVKQEH
-485 AEWTGAIERVLR
+485 AAWTGAIERVLR
-497 PLALVMLVPSA
+497 PLALVMLVPAA

-521 LNASLKFETIGPQ
+521 LNASLKFETINPQ
-534 APAQRRPSAQ
+534 ASAQRRPSAQ
-544 NSLVYRVQ
+544 DSLVYRVQ
-552 VATSPMHDWL
+552 VAQSPMHGWL
-562 QARLAERYDY
+562 QQRLVERYDY
-572 ACVNDADQLAQVARG
+572 ACVDDADQLQQVARG

-601 EKNDKRRVDDRR
+601 EKNDRHRVDDRR
-613 HWVLGFDTDAKLE
+613 NWVLGFDTDAKLE
-626 QLQLDLKSAASLLER
+626 QLQLDLKAAATQLER
-641 CQRADSQAKTQLALL
+641 CQRADHQAKTQLALL
-656 AKRRFVAEDLI
+656 DKRRFVAEDLV
-667 RLPWEHIDLARQ
+667 RLPWEHIDVLRQ

-690 AELLADDG
+690 AGLLADDG

-707 ELALGREASADTA
+707 ELALESAA
-720 HQAAQKAQL
+720 AAEVAQQAAQKAQL

-738 RAALERLDELPASPV
+738 CAALKRLDALPATPVSP
-753 PAPIA
+753 ATA
-758 AALREVFEK
+758 AALGEIFDE

-780 ADARKAQSSLS
+780 ADARKAQTALS

-801 AELQQQMFQAISAF
+801 ADLHQLMFRAISAF
-815 KHSWPEASADLAES
+815 KRSWPEAASDLAES
-829 VEDRAGYL
+829 VDDRAGYL

-867 AALREV
+867 AQLREQ
-873 IQRAVREIRR
+873 IQRAAREIRR
-883 RIEPINSSLLRSQ
+883 RIEPINSSLLRSP

-902 LQIRVEGS
+902 LQIKVEDS
-910 RPAMAT
+910 RPAMAVE
-916 QFLRDLNTVTTGAL
+916 FLRDLNTVTTGAL

-971 NHVRFTAIE
+971 NHVRFTAVE
-980 VDTEHQVLD
+980 VDAEQQVLD

-1014 RYQLAGESKLPAY
+1014 RYQLAGESRLPSY

-1036 DKADSNFT
+1036 DKADSKFT
-1044 RTAMDIFTEFGFHMI
+1044 RIAMDIFTEFGFHMI

-1093 PFELADGEQEQE
+1093 PFAPADAEHQAE
-1105 EAAPEQ
+1105 EPAPEQ
-1111 EAAPAVEALFDFG
+1111 QAAEAPEALFDFD
-1124 AEIDGSP
+1124 AEGDGTPS
-1131 A
+1131 

>member
-1 MSAAIHPGQWRL
+1 MSALAHPGQWRL

-18 ANWGTFSGLHS
+18 ANWGTFGGLHS
-29 VQVPRKGFL
+29 VDVPRKGFL

-94 DGETGEIT
+94 DDETGEIT

-133 HLKAGENTPAD
+133 HLKAGDNTPAD
-144 VKDLSLLTGASLSLA
+144 VRDLSLLTDTNLSLK

-255 VLRARRQVEHLSP
+255 VLRARRQVEHLAP

-276 AAAST
+276 AASSAE
-281 QAERTSLLLESLD
+281 AERVGVLLDSLD

-301 RELTVQAIN
+301 RELTVQAVE
-310 EAERLA
+310 EADQLA
-316 EKRERELREAS
+316 EKRERELREAA

-342 AVAQQGGAQLALIE
+342 AVQQQGGAQLTLIE
-356 AQLDAARRDLNR
+356 AQLDSARRDLDR
-368 VQADSTDL
+368 VQADGAEL
-376 ERKLGSVDLAMPA
+376 ERKLGSVDLTMPA

-399 ECTRLLEGNSSEQ
+399 ECTRLLEGSSAE
-412 QQLELQASAA
+412 QQLEQRASAA
-422 AEDVLKAREAHT
+422 TEDALRAREALA

-458 AMICQDTGLSPDTL
+458 ALICQDTGLSADTL

-479 QVEASH
+479 QVEQEH
-485 AEWTGAIERVLR
+485 AAWTGAIERVLR

-521 LNASLKFETIGPQ
+521 LNASLKFETVSPQ

-552 VATSPMHDWL
+552 VAQTPMQGWL
-562 QARLAERYDY
+562 QQRLAERYDY
-572 ACVNDADQLAQVARG
+572 ACVDDADQLAQVARG

-601 EKNDKRRVDDRR
+601 EKNDRHRVDDRR
-613 HWVLGFDTDAKLE
+613 NWVLGFDTDAKLE
-626 QLQLDLKSAASLLER
+626 QLQLDLKAAAAQLER
-641 CQRADSQAKTQLALL
+641 CQNAERQAKGQLALL
-656 AKRRFVAEDLI
+656 AKRRFVAEDLV
-667 RLPWEHIDLARQ
+667 RLPWEHVDVQRQ
-679 QRRVADLEGSR
+679 HRRVTDLEGSR

-707 ELALGREASADTA
+707 ERALEREAGAEAA

-729 GAQSRLEDL
+729 GAQGRLEDL
-738 RAALERLDELPASPV
+738 RAALERLDELPAAPV
-753 PAPIA
+753 PPATA
-758 AALREVFEK
+758 AALHEVFDK

-780 ADARKAQSSLS
+780 ADARKAQTALS

-801 AELQQQMFQAISAF
+801 ADLHQLMFQAISAF
-815 KHSWPEASADLAES
+815 KRSWPEAAADLAES
-829 VEDRAGYL
+829 VDDRAGYL

-867 AALREV
+867 AQLREL

-902 LQIRVEGS
+902 LQIRVEDS
-910 RPAMAT
+910 RPAMAAE
-916 QFLRDLNTVTTGAL
+916 FLRDLNTVTTGAL

-980 VDTEHQVLD
+980 VDAEHQVLD

-1014 RYQLAGESKLPAY
+1014 RYQLAGESKLPSY

-1093 PFELADGEQEQE
+1093 PFAPADGEQEE
-1105 EAAPEQ
+1105 EEPVPDPE
-1111 EAAPAVEALFDFG
+1111 ATAVPEVLFDFDA
-1124 AEIDGSP
+1124 AEGGSP

>member
-1 MSAAIHPGQWRL
+1 MSALAHPGQWRL

-18 ANWGTFSGLHS
+18 ANWGTFGGLHS
-29 VQVPRKGFL
+29 VDVPRKGFL

-94 DGETGEIT
+94 DDETGEIT

-133 HLKAGENTPAD
+133 HLKAGDNTPAD
-144 VKDLSLLTGASLSLA
+144 VKDLSLLTDTNLSLK

-255 VLRARRQVEHLSP
+255 VLRARRQVEHLAP

-276 AAAST
+276 AASSAE
-281 QAERTSLLLESLD
+281 AERVGVLLDSLD

-301 RELTVQAIN
+301 RELTVQAVE
-310 EAERLA
+310 EADQLA
-316 EKRERELREAS
+316 EKRERELRDAA

-342 AVAQQGGAQLALIE
+342 AVQQQGGAQLTLIE
-356 AQLDAARRDLNR
+356 AQLDSARRDLDR
-368 VQADSTDL
+368 VQADGAEL

-399 ECTRLLEGNSSEQ
+399 ECTRLLEGSSAE
-412 QQLELQASAA
+412 QQLEQRASAA
-422 AEDVLKAREAHT
+422 TEDALRAREALA

-458 AMICQDTGLSPDTL
+458 ALICQDTGLSADTL

-479 QVEASH
+479 QVEQEH
-485 AEWTGAIERVLR
+485 AAWTGAIERVLR
-497 PLALVMLVPSA
+497 PLALVMLVPAA

-521 LNASLKFETIGPQ
+521 LNASLKFETVSPQ
-534 APAQRRPSAQ
+534 APAQRRPSAR

-552 VATSPMHDWL
+552 VAQTPMQGWL
-562 QARLAERYDY
+562 QQRLAERYDY
-572 ACVNDADQLAQVARG
+572 ACVDDADQLAQVARG

-601 EKNDKRRVDDRR
+601 EKNDRHRVDDRR
-613 HWVLGFDTDAKLE
+613 NWVLGFDTDAKLE
-626 QLQLDLKSAASLLER
+626 QLQLDLKAAAAQLER
-641 CQRADSQAKTQLALL
+641 CQNAERQAKGQLALL
-656 AKRRFVAEDLI
+656 AKRRFVAEDLV
-667 RLPWEHIDLARQ
+667 RLPWEHVDVQRQ
-679 QRRVADLEGSR
+679 HRRVTDLEGSR

-707 ELALGREASADTA
+707 ERALEREAGAEAA

-729 GAQSRLEDL
+729 GAQGRLEDL
-738 RAALERLDELPASPV
+738 RAALERLDELPAAPV
-753 PAPIA
+753 PPATA
-758 AALREVFEK
+758 AALHEVFDK

-780 ADARKAQSSLS
+780 ADARKAQTALS

-801 AELQQQMFQAISAF
+801 ADLHQLMFQAISAF
-815 KHSWPEASADLAES
+815 KRSWPEAAADLAES
-829 VEDRAGYL
+829 VDDRAGYL

-867 AALREV
+867 AQLREL

-902 LQIRVEGS
+902 LQIRVEDS
-910 RPAMAT
+910 RPAMAAE
-916 QFLRDLNTVTTGAL
+916 FLRDLNTVTTGAL

-980 VDTEHQVLD
+980 VDAEHQVLD

-1014 RYQLAGESKLPAY
+1014 RYQLAGESKLPSY

-1093 PFELADGEQEQE
+1093 PFAPADGEQEE
-1105 EAAPEQ
+1105 EEPVPDPE
-1111 EAAPAVEALFDFG
+1111 ATAVPEVLFDFDA
-1124 AEIDGSP
+1124 AEGGSP

>member
-1 MSAAIHPGQWRL
+1 MSALAHPGQWRL

-18 ANWGTFSGLHS
+18 ANWGTFGGLHS
-29 VQVPRKGFL
+29 VDVPRKGFL

-94 DGETGEIT
+94 DDETGEIT

-133 HLKAGENTPAD
+133 HLKAGDNTPAD
-144 VKDLSLLTGASLSLA
+144 VKDLSLLTDTNLSLK

-255 VLRARRQVEHLSP
+255 VLRARRQVEHLAP

-276 AAAST
+276 AASSAE
-281 QAERTSLLLESLD
+281 AERVGVLLDSLD

-301 RELTVQAIN
+301 RELTVQAVE
-310 EAERLA
+310 EADQLA
-316 EKRERELREAS
+316 EKRECELRDAA

-342 AVAQQGGAQLALIE
+342 AVQQQGGAQLTLIE
-356 AQLDAARRDLNR
+356 AQLDSARRDLDR
-368 VQADSTDL
+368 VQADGAEL

-399 ECTRLLEGNSSEQ
+399 ECTRLLEGSSAE
-412 QQLELQASAA
+412 QQLEQRASAA
-422 AEDVLKAREAHT
+422 TEDALRAREALA

-458 AMICQDTGLSPDTL
+458 TLICQDTGLSADTL

-479 QVEASH
+479 QVEQEH
-485 AEWTGAIERVLR
+485 AAWTGAIERVLR

-521 LNASLKFETIGPQ
+521 LNASLKFETVSPQ

-552 VATSPMHDWL
+552 VAQTPMQGWL
-562 QARLAERYDY
+562 QQRLAERYDY
-572 ACVNDADQLAQVARG
+572 ACVDDADQLAQVARG

-601 EKNDKRRVDDRR
+601 EKNDRHRVDDRR
-613 HWVLGFDTDAKLE
+613 NWVLGFDTDAKLE
-626 QLQLDLKSAASLLER
+626 QLQLDLKAAAAQLER
-641 CQRADSQAKTQLALL
+641 CQNAERQAKGQLALL
-656 AKRRFVAEDLI
+656 AKRRFVAEDLV
-667 RLPWEHIDLARQ
+667 RLPWEHVDVQRQ
-679 QRRVADLEGSR
+679 HRRVTDLEGSR

-707 ELALGREASADTA
+707 ERALEREAGAEAA

-729 GAQSRLEDL
+729 GAQGRLEDL
-738 RAALERLDELPASPV
+738 RAALERLDELPAARV
-753 PAPIA
+753 PPATA
-758 AALREVFEK
+758 AALHEVFDK

-780 ADARKAQSSLS
+780 ADARKAQTALS

-801 AELQQQMFQAISAF
+801 ADLHQLMFQAISAF
-815 KHSWPEASADLAES
+815 KRSWPEAAADLAES
-829 VEDRAGYL
+829 VDDRAGYL

-867 AALREV
+867 AQLREL

-902 LQIRVEGS
+902 LQIRVEDS
-910 RPAMAT
+910 RPAMAA

-980 VDTEHQVLD
+980 VDAEHQVLD

-1014 RYQLAGESKLPAY
+1014 RYQLAGESKLPSY

-1093 PFELADGEQEQE
+1093 PFAPADGEQEE
-1105 EAAPEQ
+1105 EEPVPDPE
-1111 EAAPAVEALFDFG
+1111 ATAVPEVLFDFDA
-1124 AEIDGSP
+1124 AEGGSP

>member
-1 MSAAIHPGQWRL
+1 MSAVAHPGQWRL

-18 ANWGTFSGLHS
+18 ANWGTFGGLHS
-29 VQVPRKGFL
+29 VEVPRKGFL

-72 TGTRGSDRSVL
+72 SGTRASDRSVL

-144 VKDLSLLTGASLSLA
+144 VKDLSLLASTSLSLA

-197 LGLTG
+197 LGLAG

-255 VLRARRQVEHLSP
+255 VLRARRQVEHLAP

-301 RELTVQAIN
+301 RELTVQAVE
-310 EAERLA
+310 EAEQLA
-316 EKRERELREAS
+316 EKRERELRDAA

-356 AQLDAARRDLNR
+356 AQLDSARRDLDR
-368 VQADSTDL
+368 VQADGAEL

-399 ECTRLLEGNSSEQ
+399 ECTRLLQGSSAE
-412 QQLELQASAA
+412 QQLEERAA
-422 AEDVLKAREAHT
+422 AATEDALRAREALA

-458 AMICQDTGLSPDTL
+458 ALICQDTGLSADTL

-479 QVEASH
+479 QVQEAH
-485 AEWTGAIERVLR
+485 AAWTGAIERVLR
-497 PLALVMLVPSA
+497 PLALVMLVPAA

-521 LNASLKFETIGPQ
+521 LNASLKFETISPQ
-534 APAQRRPSAQ
+534 APAQRRPAAQ

-552 VATSPMHDWL
+552 VAASPMQGWL
-562 QARLAERYDY
+562 QQRLAERYDY
-572 ACVNDADQLAQVARG
+572 ACVDDADQLAQVSRG

-601 EKNDKRRVDDRR
+601 EKNDRHRVDDRR
-613 HWVLGFDTDAKLE
+613 NWVLGFDTDAKLE
-626 QLQLDLKSAASLLER
+626 QLQLDLKAAAAQLER
-641 CQRADSQAKTQLALL
+641 CQQAERQAKTELALL
-656 AKRRFVAEDLI
+656 AKRRFVAEDLL
-667 RLPWEHIDLARQ
+667 RLPWEHVDVQRQ
-679 QRRVADLEGSR
+679 RRRVADLEGSR

-707 ELALGREASADTA
+707 ELALEREASAETV

-729 GAQSRLEDL
+729 GAQGRLEDL
-738 RAALERLDELPASPV
+738 RAALQRLDELPAAPV
-753 PAPIA
+753 PAAIA
-758 AALREVFEK
+758 AALREVFDE

-780 ADARKAQSSLS
+780 ADARKAQAALS

-801 AELQQQMFQAISAF
+801 AELHQLMFQAISAF
-815 KHSWPEASADLAES
+815 KHYWPEAAADLAES
-829 VEDRAGYL
+829 VDDRGGYL

-867 AALREV
+867 AALREL

-902 LQIRVEGS
+902 LQIRVEDS
-910 RPAMAT
+910 RPVMAT

-951 QLGSSEAAHRS
+951 QLGSSETAHRS

-980 VDTEHQVLD
+980 VDAEHQVLD

-1093 PFELADGEQEQE
+1093 PFDLADDQQE
-1105 EAAPEQ
+1105 EEEPAPQEEETPAA
-1111 EAAPAVEALFDFG
+1111 EALFDFDA
-1124 AEIDGSP
+1124 AEGGSP

>member
-626 QLQLDLKSAASLLER
+626 QLQLDISSPQRRCWNAASAPIPRPRHNWRCWPSAASWPKTSSA
-641 CQRADSQAKTQLALL
+641 CPGSTSTWRASSGGSRTLKAAGPNCWPTTGICAPRSTSWSSRWG
-656 AKRRFVAEDLI
+656 AKR
-667 RLPWEHIDLARQ
+667 
-679 QRRVADLEGSR
+679 
-690 AELLADDG
+690 
-698 DLRAAQHQL
+698 
-707 ELALGREASADTA
+707 
-720 HQAAQKAQL
+720 
-729 GAQSRLEDL
+729 
-738 RAALERLDELPASPV
+738 
-753 PAPIA
+753 APIPRTRRPKKPSSVPKA
-758 AALREVFEK
+758 GSKTCARHLNAWMSCRPPRCRHPSRPRCARSSKRSKPSAPPRTSPSRPMPARRRAPCPSPRTSCAIAWPSCTSRCSRPSPRSSTPGRKPLR
-767 VKTQRTTTHESIE
+767 TWPNPWRTAPATCACS
-780 ADARKAQSSLS
+780 ARWKPTGFPNSRTASS
-791 KSKDELRNRM
+791 KCCGPRRNR
-801 AELQQQMFQAISAF
+801 
-815 KHSWPEASADLAES
+815 
-829 VEDRAGYL
+829 
-837 RLLGALEAD
+837 
-846 RLPEFENR
+846 
-854 FFEMLR
+854 
-860 TQTQQNI
+860 T
-867 AALREV
+867 
-873 IQRAVREIRR
+873 
-883 RIEPINSSLLRSQ
+883 
-896 YSPGRY
+896 SPRC
-902 LQIRVEGS
+902 
-910 RPAMAT
+910 A
-916 QFLRDLNTVTTGAL
+916 
-930 APEEDRAEAEARF
+930 
-943 AVLARLMT
+943 
-951 QLGSSEAAHRS
+951 
-962 WRQQVLDVR
+962 
-971 NHVRFTAIE
+971 
-980 VDTEHQVLD
+980 
-989 VYDSGAGRSGGQ
+989 
-1001 KQKLVVFCLAAAL
+1001 K
-1014 RYQLAGESKLPAY
+1014 
-1027 ASIVMDEAF
+1027 
-1036 DKADSNFT
+1036 
-1044 RTAMDIFTEFGFHMI
+1044 
-1059 LATPMK
+1059 
-1065 LLRTLED
+1065 
-1072 YVGGVALVTC
+1072 
-1082 EDSKAS
+1082 
-1088 HIAQV
+1088 
-1093 PFELADGEQEQE
+1093 
-1105 EAAPEQ
+1105 
-1111 EAAPAVEALFDFG
+1111 
-1124 AEIDGSP
+1124 
-1131 A
+1131 

>member
-1 MSAAIHPGQWRL
+1 MSALAHPGQWRL

-18 ANWGTFSGLHS
+18 ANWGTFGGLHS
-29 VQVPRKGFL
+29 VDVPRKGFL

-94 DGETGEIT
+94 DDETGEIT

-133 HLKAGENTPAD
+133 HLKAGDNTPAD
-144 VKDLSLLTGASLSLA
+144 VRDLSLLTDTNLSLK

-255 VLRARRQVEHLSP
+255 VLRARRQVEHLAP

-276 AAAST
+276 AASSAE
-281 QAERTSLLLESLD
+281 AERVGVLLDSLD

-301 RELTVQAIN
+301 RELTVQAVE
-310 EAERLA
+310 EADQLA
-316 EKRERELREAS
+316 EKRERELREAA

-342 AVAQQGGAQLALIE
+342 AVQQQGGAQLTLIE
-356 AQLDAARRDLNR
+356 AQLDSARRDLER
-368 VQADSTDL
+368 VQADGAEL

-399 ECTRLLEGNSSEQ
+399 ECTRLLEGSSAE
-412 QQLELQASAA
+412 QQLEQHASAA
-422 AEDVLKAREAHT
+422 TEDALRAREALA

-458 AMICQDTGLSPDTL
+458 ALICQDTGLSADTL

-479 QVEASH
+479 QVEQEH
-485 AEWTGAIERVLR
+485 AAWTGAIERVLR

-521 LNASLKFETIGPQ
+521 LNASLKFETVSPQ

-552 VATSPMHDWL
+552 VAQTPMQGWL
-562 QARLAERYDY
+562 QQRLAERYDY
-572 ACVNDADQLAQVARG
+572 ACVDDADQLAQVARG

-601 EKNDKRRVDDRR
+601 EKNDRHRVDDRR
-613 HWVLGFDTDAKLE
+613 NWVLGFDTDAKLE
-626 QLQLDLKSAASLLER
+626 QLQLDLKAAAAQLER
-641 CQRADSQAKTQLALL
+641 CQNAERQAKGQLALL
-656 AKRRFVAEDLI
+656 AKRRFVAEDLV
-667 RLPWEHIDLARQ
+667 RLPWEHVDVQRQ
-679 QRRVADLEGSR
+679 HRRVTDLEGSR

-707 ELALGREASADTA
+707 ERALEREAGAEAA

-729 GAQSRLEDL
+729 GAQGRLEDL
-738 RAALERLDELPASPV
+738 RAALERLDELPAAPV
-753 PAPIA
+753 PPATA
-758 AALREVFEK
+758 AALHEVFDK

-780 ADARKAQSSLS
+780 ADARKAQTALS

-801 AELQQQMFQAISAF
+801 ADLHQLMFQAISAF
-815 KHSWPEASADLAES
+815 KRSWPEAAADLAES
-829 VEDRAGYL
+829 VDDRAGYL

-867 AALREV
+867 AQLREL

-902 LQIRVEGS
+902 LQIRVEDS
-910 RPAMAT
+910 RPAMAAE
-916 QFLRDLNTVTTGAL
+916 FLRDLNTVTTGAL

-980 VDTEHQVLD
+980 VDAEHQVLD

-1014 RYQLAGESKLPAY
+1014 RYQLAGESKLPSY

-1093 PFELADGEQEQE
+1093 PFAPADGEQEE
-1105 EAAPEQ
+1105 EEPVPDPE
-1111 EAAPAVEALFDFG
+1111 ATAVPEVLFDFDA
-1124 AEIDGSP
+1124 AEGGSP

>member
-1 MSAAIHPGQWRL
+1 MSALAHPGQWRL

-18 ANWGTFSGLHS
+18 ANWGTFGGLHS
-29 VQVPRKGFL
+29 VDVPRKGFL

-94 DGETGEIT
+94 DDETGEIT

-112 SGILLRYANG
+112 SGILLRYAHG

-133 HLKAGENTPAD
+133 HLKAGDNTPAD
-144 VKDLSLLTGASLSLA
+144 VRDLSLLTDTNLSLK

-255 VLRARRQVEHLSP
+255 VLRARRQVEHLAP

-276 AAAST
+276 AASSAE
-281 QAERTSLLLESLD
+281 AERVGVLLDSLD

-301 RELTVQAIN
+301 RELTVQAVE
-310 EAERLA
+310 EADQLA
-316 EKRERELREAS
+316 EKRERELREAA
-327 EALHSAREHSENYRA
+327 EALHSARERSENYRA
-342 AVAQQGGAQLALIE
+342 AVQQQGGAQLTLIE
-356 AQLDAARRDLNR
+356 AQLDSARRDLDR
-368 VQADSTDL
+368 VQADGAEL

-399 ECTRLLEGNSSEQ
+399 ECTRLLEGSSAE
-412 QQLELQASAA
+412 QQLEQRASAA
-422 AEDVLKAREAHT
+422 TEDALRAREALA

-458 AMICQDTGLSPDTL
+458 ALICQDTGLSADTL

-479 QVEASH
+479 QVEQEH
-485 AEWTGAIERVLR
+485 AAWTGAIERVLR

-521 LNASLKFETIGPQ
+521 LNASLKFETVSPQ

-552 VATSPMHDWL
+552 VAQTPMQGWL
-562 QARLAERYDY
+562 QQRLAERYDY
-572 ACVNDADQLAQVARG
+572 ACVDDADQLAQVARG

-601 EKNDKRRVDDRR
+601 EKNDRHRVDDRR
-613 HWVLGFDTDAKLE
+613 NWVLGFDTDAKLE
-626 QLQLDLKSAASLLER
+626 QLQLDLKAAAAQLER
-641 CQRADSQAKTQLALL
+641 CQNAERQAKGQLALL
-656 AKRRFVAEDLI
+656 AKRRFVAEDLV
-667 RLPWEHIDLARQ
+667 RLPWEHVDVQRQ
-679 QRRVADLEGSR
+679 HRRVTDLEGSR

-707 ELALGREASADTA
+707 ERALEREAGAEAA

-729 GAQSRLEDL
+729 GAQGRLEDL
-738 RAALERLDELPASPV
+738 RAALERLDELPAAPV
-753 PAPIA
+753 PPATA
-758 AALREVFEK
+758 AALHEVFDK

-780 ADARKAQSSLS
+780 ADARKAQTALS

-801 AELQQQMFQAISAF
+801 ADLHQLMFQAISAF
-815 KHSWPEASADLAES
+815 KRSWPEAAADLAES
-829 VEDRAGYL
+829 VDDRAGYL

-867 AALREV
+867 AQLREL

-902 LQIRVEGS
+902 LQIRVEDS
-910 RPAMAT
+910 RPAMAAE
-916 QFLRDLNTVTTGAL
+916 FLRDLNTVTTGAL

-980 VDTEHQVLD
+980 VDAEHQVLD

-1014 RYQLAGESKLPAY
+1014 RYQLAGESKLPSY

-1093 PFELADGEQEQE
+1093 PFAPADGEQEE
-1105 EAAPEQ
+1105 EEPVPDPE
-1111 EAAPAVEALFDFG
+1111 ATAVPEVLFDFDA
-1124 AEIDGSP
+1124 AEGGSP

>member
-1 MSAAIHPGQWRL
+1 MSALAHPGQWRL

-18 ANWGTFSGLHS
+18 ANWGTFGGLHS
-29 VQVPRKGFL
+29 VDVPRKGFL

-94 DGETGEIT
+94 DDETGEIT

-133 HLKAGENTPAD
+133 HLKAGDNTPAD
-144 VKDLSLLTGASLSLA
+144 VRDLSLLTDTNLSLK

-255 VLRARRQVEHLSP
+255 VLRARRQVEHLAP
-268 LRDQDRDY
+268 LRDQDCDY
-276 AAAST
+276 AASSAE
-281 QAERTSLLLESLD
+281 AERVGVLLDSLD

-301 RELTVQAIN
+301 RELTLQAVE
-310 EAERLA
+310 EADQLA
-316 EKRERELREAS
+316 EKRERELREAA

-342 AVAQQGGAQLALIE
+342 AVQQQGGAQLTLIE
-356 AQLDAARRDLNR
+356 AQLDSARRDLDR
-368 VQADSTDL
+368 VQADGAEL

-399 ECTRLLEGNSSEQ
+399 ECTRLLEGSSAE
-412 QQLELQASAA
+412 QQLEQRASAA
-422 AEDVLKAREAHT
+422 TEDALRAREALA

-458 AMICQDTGLSPDTL
+458 ALICQDTGLSADTL

-479 QVEASH
+479 QVEQEH
-485 AEWTGAIERVLR
+485 AAWTGAIERVLR

-521 LNASLKFETIGPQ
+521 LNASLKFETVSPQ

-552 VATSPMHDWL
+552 VAQTPMQGWL
-562 QARLAERYDY
+562 QQRLAERYDY
-572 ACVNDADQLAQVARG
+572 ACVDDADQLAQVARG

-601 EKNDKRRVDDRR
+601 EKNDRHRVDDRR
-613 HWVLGFDTDAKLE
+613 NWVLGFDTDAKLE
-626 QLQLDLKSAASLLER
+626 QLQLDLKAAAAQLER
-641 CQRADSQAKTQLALL
+641 CQNAERQAKGQLALL
-656 AKRRFVAEDLI
+656 AKRRFVAEDLV
-667 RLPWEHIDLARQ
+667 RLPWEHVDVQRQ
-679 QRRVADLEGSR
+679 HRRVTDLEGSR

-707 ELALGREASADTA
+707 ERALEREAGAEAA

-729 GAQSRLEDL
+729 GAQGRLEDL
-738 RAALERLDELPASPV
+738 RAALERLDELPAAPV
-753 PAPIA
+753 PPATA
-758 AALREVFEK
+758 AALHEVFDK

-780 ADARKAQSSLS
+780 ADARKAQTALS

-801 AELQQQMFQAISAF
+801 ADLHQLMFQAISAF
-815 KHSWPEASADLAES
+815 KRSWPEAAADLAES
-829 VEDRAGYL
+829 VDDRAGYL

-867 AALREV
+867 AQLREL

-902 LQIRVEGS
+902 LQIRVEDS
-910 RPAMAT
+910 RPAMAAE
-916 QFLRDLNTVTTGAL
+916 FLRDLNTVTTGAL

-980 VDTEHQVLD
+980 VDAEHQVLD

-1014 RYQLAGESKLPAY
+1014 RYQLAGESKLPSY

-1093 PFELADGEQEQE
+1093 PFAPADGEQEE
-1105 EAAPEQ
+1105 EEPVPDPE
-1111 EAAPAVEALFDFG
+1111 ATAVPEVLFDFDA
-1124 AEIDGSP
+1124 AEGGSP